1 MAEKPDNEFD
11 DDDSELLTTRGN
23 GCATNT
29 ELLEREYYTM
39 MELLP
44 SKKPDRKVCDKHSEE
59 NHENDAEKHILV
71 TSDFAKIE
79 ADVEH
84 GLVPFRMRGR
94 GHRWLSNVQCVM
106 IMLCFLI
113 VFIVCIAPI
122 FFSLKHAVTGDD
134 DKHDQF
140 SIIGN

>member
-1 MAEKPDNEFD
+1 MMEKEGNDYD
-11 DDDSELLTTRGN
+11 DENELLTTQGN

-29 ELLEREYYTM
+29 ELLGREYYAM
-39 MELLP
+39 AELYP
-44 SKKPDRKVCDKHSEE
+44 SKEPNRNVCDKHSEE
-59 NHENDAEKHILV
+59 NSEKEAEKHVLV
-71 TSDFAKIE
+71 TSNFAKIE

-84 GLVPFRMRGR
+84 GLIPFRMEGR
-94 GHRWLSNVQCVM
+94 GSRWLSNIQCVM

-113 VFIVCIAPI
+113 VFIVCIVPI
-122 FFSLKHAVTGDD
+122 FFSLKHAVTGDS